1 MNARKLLVIFIT
13 KIVCLVLSIISTKIV
28 LSVLSPEEYGLFGF
42 AFSLCGMFFIF
53 GDLGLRQVY
62 FKRIAEGHNIEKH
75 FTTFMSMKIILA
87 LISTVVFSLYLVYM
101 RFIIHSMGPKV
112 FTVLW
117 IIFLS
122 YVSNVY
128 MIGLVTIY
136 NARREVRKS
145 QLISL
150 IVAIF
155 NLSYVATFVYTTH
168 SLYVFTLSFVLK
180 SLLSSLTL
188 YYFIRHDILL
198 FKFEIDRMIVKDYM
212 RFVIPLLPAT
222 LLGFLYLKI
231 DPVILK
237 IFLSYAEVG
246 LFTAAQKFNN
256 IILLL
261 SGSLMTILYSSFS
274 EHASLK
280 DYCKIEEI
288 SNKATK
294 YISIPVT
301 MISIFLF
308 FNTNRFVMIFMS
320 EKYLPAVPIIKI
332 FMLQVVLMSVSRTFD
347 SITLATEKLKFVSF
361 LGITTHLLGICLNF
375 VLIPDKLFGLK
386 MFGFGVMGPAIKSLV
401 IYLIAIFIN
410 SLYLR
415 FKLGITTY
423 WRFLFHIG
431 AAFVVGFLMR
441 FFPYTNNLNVFYSFF
456 VSFAFFTSI
465 YFVILIF
472 IREITKEDLFYILHV
487 LGIKGIKA

>member
-1 MNARKLLVIFIT
+1 MNARKSLVIFIT
-13 KIVCLVLSIISTKIV
+13 QIVSLVLGIISTKIV
-28 LSVLSPEEYGLFGF
+28 LSVLGPEEYGIFGF
-42 AFSLCGMFFIF
+42 VFSLCGMFFIF
-53 GDLGLRQVY
+53 GDLGLGQVY
-62 FKRIAEGHNIEKH
+62 FKRIAEGHNIKKH
-75 FTTFMSMKIILA
+75 FSTFMSMKIILA

-101 RFIIHSMGPKV
+101 RFIIHSMGTKV

-122 YVSNVY
+122 YVSDIY

-150 IVAIF
+150 IIAIF
-155 NLSYVATFVYTTH
+155 NLLYIATFVYTTH
-168 SLYVFTLSFVLK
+168 SLYVFALSFVLK
-180 SLLSSLTL
+180 SLLSSSAL

-212 RFVIPLLPAT
+212 HFIIPLLPAT
-222 LLGFLYLKI
+222 LLGILYI
-231 DPVILK
+231 RSDPVILK
-237 IFLSYAEVG
+237 IFLPYTDVG

-256 IILLL
+256 LILLL

-274 EHASLK
+274 ENASLK
-280 DYCKIEEI
+280 DYRKIEET

-294 YISIPVT
+294 YVSIPVT

-308 FNTNRFVMIFMS
+308 FNTNQFVMIFMS

-361 LGITTHLLGICLNF
+361 LGTTMYLLGICLNF

-386 MFGFGVMGPAIKSLV
+386 MFGLGAIGPAMKSLV
-401 IYLIAIFIN
+401 IYSISIFIN

-423 WRFLFHIG
+423 WRFVLHVG
-431 AAFVVGFLMR
+431 AAFAAGFLMR
-441 FFPYTNNLNVFYSFF
+441 TFLQIGDLGIFYSLF
-456 VSFAFFTSI
+456 VSFAFFAVV
-465 YFVILIF
+465 YFIILIF
-472 IREITKEDLFYILHV
+472 IREITKEDLFYFLHV
-487 LGIKGIKA
+487 LGIMRIKA